1 MVPLMCVSQVS
12 SGVRTGGN
20 VLRGVWFVM
29 DALIAMMAQM
39 RLAVQRS
46 LLQHPKLRPWS
57 AVWVL
62 DCARM
67 GESVSCT
74 AMFVMERWTVR
85 MDQMNRTVVVS
96 WFLTVVPLWSVSR
109 FRKRPKCLTVFIKWH
124 DVPKMGSRTELPL
137 AVHGQQCDKGYTMF
151 L

>member
-46 LLQHPKLRPWS
+46 LLQHPKLRP
-57 AVWVL
+57 
-62 DCARM
+62 
-67 GESVSCT
+67 
-74 AMFVMERWTVR
+74 
-85 MDQMNRTVVVS
+85 
-96 WFLTVVPLWSVSR
+96 
-109 FRKRPKCLTVFIKWH
+109 
-124 DVPKMGSRTELPL
+124 
-137 AVHGQQCDKGYTMF
+137 
-151 L
+151 